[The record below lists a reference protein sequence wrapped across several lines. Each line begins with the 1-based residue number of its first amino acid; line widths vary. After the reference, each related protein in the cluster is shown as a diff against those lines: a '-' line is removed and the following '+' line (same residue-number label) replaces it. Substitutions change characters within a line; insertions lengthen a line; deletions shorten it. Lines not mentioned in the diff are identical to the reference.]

1 MKTTTVNLGG
11 RLKVFPHKLIMLQ
24 GSINYSI
31 AHFEDG
37 SKQIIATTLKD
48 LEPRLRAFGFFRT
61 HKSYIV
67 NLRFV
72 QTLDANIVFLNYKL
86 NAAISRR
93 RKQSFEQFLH
103 DFQ

>member
-1 MKTTTVNLGG
+1 
-11 RLKVFPHKLIMLQ
+11 MLE

-37 SKQIIATTLKD
+37 TKKMVATTLKD

-72 QTLDANIVFLNYKL
+72 QTLDANIIFLGYKL
-86 NAAISRR
+86 NAVISRR
-93 RKQSFEQFLH
+93 RKHSFEQFLN
-103 DFQ
+103 DYQ